1 VILEGSTVQS
11 HKRRGTGHEGQGT
24 ILGLDVH
31 AETIAVAIAE
41 ADGEVRSLG
50 TIANRAESIR
60 KLVKKLGP
68 VEQLKACYEAGPTGY
83 VLYWQ
88 LAELGVACEVIAP
101 TLVPMKAGDRVKTDR
116 RDAERLARSHRSG
129 DLTAVWV
136 PDEGSEALR
145 DLVRAREAAK
155 ADQLRARH
163 RLSKFLLRTG
173 RRPETKIKLWTGV
186 HMTWVRQL
194 RFEHPAQESTRL
206 DYLHEVEHMAE
217 RVLRLEQ
224 AITDAIK
231 LATPEMQEVIRDL
244 QALRGIAEISAVT
257 IVSELGT
264 LSRFENARQ
273 LMGYSGAVPSE
284 NSSGKRVQ
292 RGSITKAG
300 NAHLRRIAVEAA
312 WSYRL
317 RPGIG
322 PRLRKRQENVPEEI
336 KEIAWKAQIRLTKR
350 YARLAAAGKDQRKI
364 VTAVG
369 RELLGFIWAIGIKA
383 ESAAMQKMA
392 A

>member
-1 VILEGSTVQS
+1 MKEKV
-11 HKRRGTGHEGQGT
+11 RF
-24 ILGLDVH
+24 LGLDVH
-31 AETIAVAIAE
+31 AETIVVAVAE
-41 ADGEVRSLG
+41 RDGEVRSLG

-68 VEQLKACYEAGPTGY
+68 VDQLKACYEAGPTGY

-88 LAELGVACEVIAP
+88 LAELGVACEVIAS

-231 LATPEMQEVIRDL
+231 LATPEMQEVIRGL

-383 ESAAMQKMA
+383 ESAAMQKVA